1 MCACVCVCMIT
12 LQVSGAL
19 SYLPRTRTRLVSGVW
34 RSGVCVSVCVGVC
47 VGVGCVGVG
56 CV

>member
-1 MCACVCVCMIT
+1 VCVCVCVCMIT

-34 RSGVCVSVCVGVC
+34 RSGVCVSVCVGV
-47 VGVGCVGVG
+47 GCVGVG